1 MRSSQGLLRTTNRTH
16 VDVAVLAPAQGS
28 SQCIYFNKIGMSSTV
43 KPHSRPFDHCGFWSQ
58 AMSPL
63 ITWPPSSALRRLQ
76 EGFVIL
82 CFDLFVTSPRQI
94 PPSLPSCQ
102 VQSNF
107 SIFKYSPFTNTF
119 AACGLQRVQRPLL
132 GKVVGPSSRQQ
143 AFRPSPK
150 ILKVVVLLNL
160 QRPCGPHL
168 CSVHF
173 V

>member
-43 KPHSRPFDHCGFWSQ
+43 KLHSGLFDHSGFWSH
-58 AMSPL
+58 AMSSL

-76 EGFVIL
+76 IRNFVFWSL
-82 CFDLFVTSPRQI
+82 CHLTDKSH
-94 PPSLPSCQ
+94 PPCQ
-102 VQSNF
+102 AQSNF
-107 SIFKYSPFTNTF
+107 SIFKYSPIS
-119 AACGLQRVQRPLL
+119 LQPGVCKGFKGHLR
-132 GKVVGPSSRQQ
+132 KVVGPSSRQQ